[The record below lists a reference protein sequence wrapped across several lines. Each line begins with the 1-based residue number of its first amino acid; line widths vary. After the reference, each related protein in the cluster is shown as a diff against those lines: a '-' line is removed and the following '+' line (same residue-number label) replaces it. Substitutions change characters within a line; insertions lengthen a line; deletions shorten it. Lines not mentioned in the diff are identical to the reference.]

1 MAWVSELHWDGYQPN
16 KDQTTAQFYVRGDTD
31 NPFTA
36 RTELLADITYLL
48 SNGHWLQD
56 VEVGPLIARAA
67 GEYWWLASVTWGIQ
81 SSGNPDTSP
90 GIPPTLRFSTKGGT
104 QHITQSLETVDIYSR
119 LGPVYPPAPDHKGA
133 IGVTRGGIQGVDIV
147 VPAFSWSL
155 SIRTAA
161 SSINDAY
168 VMNLES
174 LTGCVND
181 YTFYG
186 RAAGEVR
193 FDGAEGQR
201 TGDEMELTF
210 SFSSQRNVTDRTIGD
225 VAGIDKEGWDYLW
238 VLYEEE
244 EDDTAKAMS
253 QVPSGVYVERVSP
266 RADFALL
273 GI

>member
-1 MAWVSELHWDGYQPN
+1 VAWTSALHWDGYQPT
-16 KDQTTAQFYVRGDTD
+16 KDQTTAQFFVSGDAD
-31 NPFTA
+31 EPFTA

-48 SNGHWLQD
+48 SNGHWLQEI
-56 VEVGPLIARAA
+56 EVGPLIAYAN
-67 GEYWWLASVTWGIQ
+67 GLYWWQATVTWGIQ

-104 QHITQSLETVDIYSR
+104 QHITQSLETVDTYSR
-119 LGPVYPPAPDHKGA
+119 PAPLLAAPDFKGA

-155 SIRTAA
+155 SIRVAA
-161 SSINDAY
+161 SSVNDAY

-181 YTFYG
+181 DTYYG

-210 SFSSQRNVTDRTIGD
+210 SFSSQRNVEDRTIGD
-225 VAGIDKEGWDYLW
+225 IDMIDKEGWDYLW
-238 VLYEEE
+238 VQYEDE

-253 QVPSGVYVERVSP
+253 KVPNGVYIERVSP